1 MYHTKHILHTAIL
14 IALVCATMACTTWQD
29 ETIESSYILPTY
41 PDPEYKFNRNNKSS
55 VDLLECELLKEPA
68 DIIYTSFL
76 KEARISGIAQQ
87 ERLNEYFT
95 QGLYGKAPS
104 NEIAASAMHK
114 PYKTKID
121 STFQNI
127 FLQVQAL
134 SGYNHPNNYNEI
146 RNTRAQMGKGGFLGY
161 NIGDA
166 NIAFVNNKGIAPA
179 EVYNEMIRGCI
190 YLDKI
195 INVHLLPQLYNDKK
209 LIADQEISNLMP
221 GHNYTEL
228 EHHWDL
234 AYGYYQYWLPIVQKN
249 ERTALK
255 GLRIKLYNAFATGR
269 LALTEYRFDE
279 ARECLNIIRQE
290 LSKVAAVHA
299 IQLLSGETTKVN
311 LQEDVSNALV
321 FLSRAYGAIFS
332 LQFAINAQ
340 GKPLYTY
347 NEVQQLLST
356 LQQANGLWEQQRL
369 QADVNTPGSIAF
381 VVNNIKQH
389 MQQ

>member
-14 IALVCATMACTTWQD
+14 IALVCTTTACTTWQD

-121 STFQNI
+121 SIFQNL
-127 FLQVQAL
+127 FLQVQTL

-255 GLRIKLYNAFATGR
+255 GSRIKLYNAFATGR

-311 LQEDVSNALV
+311 MQEDVSNALV

-347 NEVQQLLST
+347 NEVQQLLAT
-356 LQQANGLWEQQRL
+356 LKQANGLWEQQRL
-369 QADVNTPGSIAF
+369 QADANTPGSIAF

-389 MQQ
+389 IQQ